1 MVFSSWGHV
10 FSGLVLGGSRG
21 RVEDLRFGGRL
32 VFGSFKCGKLSH
44 HQNEKFFTNNLMR
57 DNRVH

>member
-1 MVFSSWGHV
+1 M

-21 RVEDLRFGGRL
+21 RVVDLRFGGRL
-32 VFGSFKCGKLSH
+32 VFGSFKCRKLSH

-57 DNRVH
+57 DNSVH